1 MKKDADKH
9 LAKDSRLALNKTVRT
24 VARNIVN
31 ALADAGPE
39 WSGDFKDSWAVYSA
53 GTGAQGTGNFPY
65 RLGDMPQL
73 PTTKRDLARK
83 TRLII
88 ENTAPHAPQALDLE
102 PGEFIFPG
110 SEPQGDIVSRGNR
123 RVSPTSTGP
132 AVGIRGDIGPGSGNN
147 RSTAPLD
154 WYTTFVASDK
164 MKRAVKKGINVV
176 TREAQQGRF
185 TEGDD

>member
-1 MKKDADKH
+1 MKKDVNQH
-9 LAKDSRLALNKTVRT
+9 LTKDARLALNKTVRT
-24 VARNIVN
+24 VARNVVN
-31 ALADAGPE
+31 ALAEAGPE
-39 WSGDFKDSWAVYSA
+39 WSGDVKDSWAVYSA
-53 GTGAQGTGNFPY
+53 GTGAQGTGTFPY

-73 PTTKRDLARK
+73 PATKKDLARK

-110 SEPQGDIVSRGNR
+110 AEPKGDIVSRGIR
-123 RVSPTSTGP
+123 RDS
-132 AVGIRGDIGPGSGNN
+132 GIRGDIGSESGNN

-164 MKRAVKKGINVV
+164 MKRAVNRGISVV

>member
-1 MKKDADKH
+1 MKKDASEH

-53 GTGAQGTGNFPY
+53 GTGAQGTGTFPY

-73 PTTKRDLARK
+73 PTTKKDLGRK

-88 ENTAPHAPQALDLE
+88 ENTAPHAPQAMDLE
-102 PGEFIFPG
+102 PGEFVFPG
-110 SEPQGDIVSRGNR
+110 SEPKGEIVSRGIRKDTN
-123 RVSPTSTGP
+123 
-132 AVGIRGDIGPGSGNN
+132 IRGDIGPGTGNN

-164 MKRAVKKGINVV
+164 MKRAVNKGINVV